1 MTDNNNNN
9 NMNIFESIN
18 RNNSKEPITEGRIC
32 FSRSFSN
39 INHIN
44 LNSSNKKTLILNDS
58 IKDKRLGQFIFEK
71 RIGQGTF
78 GKVILARDEM
88 TKEKVA
94 IKILNKEKIAKETD
108 LSKLEREI
116 RILKLLRHDNIV
128 HLYNVIETN
137 EYLYLIMEYIKGIE
151 LFDFINIRHY
161 VNEAESC
168 KFFQQII
175 SGIEYLAKI
184 KVVHRDLK
192 PENLLISNNGTIKIV
207 DFGLSNTYF
216 DDNLLLTACGSPC
229 YAAPEMVKGQE
240 YSGVSVDI
248 WSSGVVLYA
257 MLCGC
262 LPFEDNDNDVLYK
275 KITEGK
281 FVIPDFLSDDAVDF
295 LHGLL
300 NIDPQKRYNI
310 QQIKNHPWFNQ
321 LNPKLNMSEGL
332 LIKSVIVPI
341 DENIISIMVNK
352 YDFNEEE
359 IKIDLIL
366 NEFNQITTVYYLIL
380 QKFIKEGKKT
390 IGDMKSSMFEE
401 YINDLKNKLS
411 YYGNDFNLIIN
422 ERVYGKKKERKKSE
436 NKKIRQISETK
447 NLKKHYLIDFD
458 LYSFKGE
465 INKSTRIDSSLKN
478 CKKYY
483 YNIDNNPNIKNNL
496 KYINNSSKKIINHLN
511 EKINLKKWKDIYI
524 KKSSKIKKNSRK
536 NNLTL
541 SFFKKDKNI
550 VNNKLL
556 INSNLYN
563 LNSYKDKKSLN
574 LYYNNKNS
582 IKSNNINNNNG
593 IDNTL
598 HLKEKNNKNINKIN
612 DFNNSI
618 TGNFLSLSLTNEHKH
633 RFSFNKKL
641 LSMKKIINKD
651 NSINNKIRNSDS
663 INNNNNNDTIVYKD
677 ISNSVNTVSTIDNY
691 QYYNS
696 TYTPLNYNKTKI
708 FTKRNNRMKLINNK
722 YVKVKNNTNLNSTEF
737 RIKVDKK
744 FMANNSSNKNY
755 INDLLLKQKNMVN
768 NTFTSENYNPN
779 KKIYKKSDFVYK
791 KNNSKEKNYSINSL
805 KIKLFSNSLLD
816 KIKQKKDSNIL
827 NYKEPNIYKR
837 IKIQKSPFSSQRIS
851 SNIEDKIY
859 FKKKFIV
866 RNKNPTQV
874 QGLQDFS
881 KKLFDTGSHFHD
893 NKGKNNSK
901 SLKYYLST
909 FKNAYEYTNRTI
921 CLTNNNSKKKVNNP
935 YKFLKLNTMDDYST
949 IDNEQNMTKE
959 NMIINTMQPKYKFN
973 KYFKKNNIAKR
984 KILLNN
990 ISLNQSNNKENNVK
1004 RTINKSNIISFYN
1017 NLNNTIDNSNQYIV
1031 NYNYKNENN
1040 HSNKSRVKK
1049 INNYK
1054 NNTQVFKQ
1062 PQLCI
1067 TNINF
1072 YNYVNNAQPEQ
1083 KIIPKNNLALHTSP
1097 NKEITKNKT
1106 SNNNKNK
1113 IKININKN
1121 NKAELLKT
1129 KNSILFDLNS
1139 ISSISKNKNIKF
1151 LIIKELNLRK
1161 INYKTYCN
1169 NSDIKFVCYK
1179 NDIRFEL
1186 NFFICEESL
1195 LKKFFVINAIK
1206 KQGNINKFKNLINKI
1221 ISNIK

>member
-1 MTDNNNNN
+1 
-9 NMNIFESIN
+9 
-18 RNNSKEPITEGRIC
+18 
-32 FSRSFSN
+32 
-39 INHIN
+39 
-44 LNSSNKKTLILNDS
+44 
-58 IKDKRLGQFIFEK
+58 
-71 RIGQGTF
+71 
-78 GKVILARDEM
+78 M

-207 DFGLSNTYF
+207 DSGLSNTYF

-563 LNSYKDKKSLN
+563 LYSYKDKK
-574 LYYNNKNS
+574 
-582 IKSNNINNNNG
+582 
-593 IDNTL
+593 
-598 HLKEKNNKNINKIN
+598 
-612 DFNNSI
+612 
-618 TGNFLSLSLTNEHKH
+618 
-633 RFSFNKKL
+633 
-641 LSMKKIINKD
+641 
-651 NSINNKIRNSDS
+651 
-663 INNNNNNDTIVYKD
+663 
-677 ISNSVNTVSTIDNY
+677 
-691 QYYNS
+691 
-696 TYTPLNYNKTKI
+696 
-708 FTKRNNRMKLINNK
+708 
-722 YVKVKNNTNLNSTEF
+722 
-737 RIKVDKK
+737 
-744 FMANNSSNKNY
+744 
-755 INDLLLKQKNMVN
+755 
-768 NTFTSENYNPN
+768 
-779 KKIYKKSDFVYK
+779 
-791 KNNSKEKNYSINSL
+791 
-805 KIKLFSNSLLD
+805 
-816 KIKQKKDSNIL
+816 
-827 NYKEPNIYKR
+827 
-837 IKIQKSPFSSQRIS
+837 
-851 SNIEDKIY
+851 
-859 FKKKFIV
+859 
-866 RNKNPTQV
+866 
-874 QGLQDFS
+874 
-881 KKLFDTGSHFHD
+881 
-893 NKGKNNSK
+893 
-901 SLKYYLST
+901 
-909 FKNAYEYTNRTI
+909 
-921 CLTNNNSKKKVNNP
+921 
-935 YKFLKLNTMDDYST
+935 
-949 IDNEQNMTKE
+949 
-959 NMIINTMQPKYKFN
+959 
-973 KYFKKNNIAKR
+973 
-984 KILLNN
+984 
-990 ISLNQSNNKENNVK
+990 
-1004 RTINKSNIISFYN
+1004 
-1017 NLNNTIDNSNQYIV
+1017 
-1031 NYNYKNENN
+1031 
-1040 HSNKSRVKK
+1040 
-1049 INNYK
+1049 
-1054 NNTQVFKQ
+1054 
-1062 PQLCI
+1062 
-1067 TNINF
+1067 
-1072 YNYVNNAQPEQ
+1072 
-1083 KIIPKNNLALHTSP
+1083 
-1097 NKEITKNKT
+1097 
-1106 SNNNKNK
+1106 
-1113 IKININKN
+1113 
-1121 NKAELLKT
+1121 
-1129 KNSILFDLNS
+1129 
-1139 ISSISKNKNIKF
+1139 
-1151 LIIKELNLRK
+1151 
-1161 INYKTYCN
+1161 
-1169 NSDIKFVCYK
+1169 
-1179 NDIRFEL
+1179 
-1186 NFFICEESL
+1186 
-1195 LKKFFVINAIK
+1195 
-1206 KQGNINKFKNLINKI
+1206 
-1221 ISNIK
+1221 